1 MKSWSIFSESISNS
15 LELNKILDK
24 YIVYDI
30 DRGSSVY
37 FRMSSEDWNNLVKNV
52 YEYINP
58 NVDIKEFETSLMNLI
73 PLNFD
78 LDSEDDIV
86 EDYDGKKFKY
96 FRISRDCWNDYHDYD
111 GDDDFDNSSHDDM
124 YVDYEGLSD
133 EIIKIF

>member
-1 MKSWSIFSESISNS
+1 
-15 LELNKILDK
+15 
-24 YIVYDI
+24 
-30 DRGSSVY
+30 
-37 FRMSSEDWNNLVKNV
+37 MSSEDWNNLVKNV

-78 LDSEDDIV
+78 LDGEDDIV
-86 EDYDGKKFKY
+86 EDHDGKKFKY

-111 GDDDFDNSSHDDM
+111 GDDDFDSSSHDDM